1 MRGFT
6 KTFKFL
12 LFLFCVGAIAS
23 SCTKSVSE
31 VGGCDFPS
39 KESMTLT
46 WADEFEDGLINTEYW
61 GYDTA
66 DGCQLD
72 TIDGSLC
79 GWGNNELQYYTTR
92 EENARVEDGK
102 LIITAKKEIPF
113 YQGKQYTSAR
123 LLTKN
128 KIDFRYGR
136 VDVRAKLP
144 QGQGIWSAIWMIPT
158 DTVYGIW
165 PASGEIDIME
175 NIGSDPNKILGTI
188 HYGLDFHRY
197 DTQYLPVDTVDFSE
211 DFHTY
216 TVLWTEDCI
225 LFQVDGIDIGVP
237 NTRSSV
243 QPDPW
248 PFDQEFHIILNIA
261 VGGNLP
267 GDPNFTTQFPQTM
280 EVDYVRVYQ

>member
-1 MRGFT
+1 MRIF
-6 KTFKFL
+6 KSLTFL
-12 LFLFCVGAIAS
+12 SIAVLAGT
-23 SCTKSVSE
+23 SCTKPVSE
-31 VGGCDFPS
+31 VAGCQFPS
-39 KESMTLT
+39 KENMTLT
-46 WADEFEDGLINTEYW
+46 WSDEFDADVINTQYW

-72 TIDGSLC
+72 TVNGTLC
-79 GWGNNELQYYTTR
+79 GWGNNELQYYTMR

-113 YQGKQYTSAR
+113 YQGRQYTSAR
-123 LLTKN
+123 MVTKN
-128 KIDFRYGR
+128 KVDFKYGR

-144 QGQGIWSAIWMIPT
+144 KGQGLWPAIWMLPT
-158 DTVYGIW
+158 DNVYGIW

-175 NIGSDPNKILGTI
+175 NIGSETNKIFGTI
-188 HYGLDFHRY
+188 HYGHDFWRY
-197 DTQYLPVDTVDFSE
+197 DTQFLPVDTIDFSE

-225 LFQVDGIDIGVP
+225 LFQVDGIDVGVP

-243 QPDPW
+243 LPTTW
-248 PFDQEFHIILNIA
+248 PFDQDFHVILNVA

-267 GDPNFTTQFPQTM
+267 GNPDFSTQFPQTM

>member
-1 MRGFT
+1 MRNC
-6 KTFKFL
+6 KFVL
-12 LFLFCVGAIAS
+12 SAILSVFLVA
-23 SCTKSVSE
+23 SCTKPVSE
-31 VGGCDFPS
+31 VTGCEFPS
-39 KESMTLT
+39 RYETELVWS
-46 WADEFEDGLINTEYW
+46 DEFDDGIINTEYW

-72 TIDGSLC
+72 TTGNLC
-79 GWGNNELQYYTTR
+79 GWGNNELQYYTMR

-102 LIITAKKEIPF
+102 LIITAKKESPF
-113 YQGKQYTSAR
+113 YQGRAYTSAR
-123 LLTKN
+123 LVTKN
-128 KIDFRYGR
+128 KVDFKYGR
-136 VDVRAKLP
+136 VDVRAKIP
-144 QGQGIWSAIWMIPT
+144 KGQGLWPAIWMLPT

-175 NIGSDPNKILGTI
+175 NIGSETNKIFGTI
-188 HYGLDFHRY
+188 HYGHDFWRY
-197 DTQYLPVDTVDFSE
+197 DTQYLPIDTIDFSE

-225 LFQVDGIDIGVP
+225 LFQVDGIDVGVP

-243 QPDPW
+243 LPTTW
-248 PFDQEFHIILNIA
+248 PFDQEFHLILNVA

-267 GDPNFTTQFPQTM
+267 GPPSFSTQFPQTM